1 MEGEG
6 ETLEG
11 TSLLKLMC
19 TYIII
24 IQRVELYQNIKF
36 ERRILF

>member
-1 MEGEG
+1 MEGAG

-19 TYIII
+19 THVII
-24 IQRVELYQNIKF
+24 IQRVELDQNKKF